1 MTFLEAVKNM
11 IQLDTSTV
19 KYCGGE
25 KIQKYLFIKSRTAT
39 ELRFGTL
46 EKLPLL
52 TISIN
57 GMHN

>member
-1 MTFLEAVKNM
+1 M
-11 IQLDTSTV
+11 